1 MVRDQPDEICLSFP
15 RWHKPR
21 GKWSGNRRFIQ
32 MVGSFSPLH
41 TERLKR
47 STCNFVGTT
56 QFSREAF
63 RKISLPCDLRPKFPD
78 FWLNGKHLQKTKS
91 CFVKVLNLI
100 GRVDGMSFLDQ
111 SQSHPHPPVKCCET
125 RITKGK
131 LQSYVFDELWQPWR
145 FCLKTKEMLLWLFT
159 GYTNLLSSLPG
170 KPLES
175 AHLRRQPSKQQSPP
189 GR

>member
-1 MVRDQPDEICLSFP
+1 
-15 RWHKPR
+15 
-21 GKWSGNRRFIQ
+21 

-91 CFVKVLNLI
+91 CFVYVLNLI
-100 GRVDGMSFLDQ
+100 G
-111 SQSHPHPPVKCCET
+111 HPHPPVKCCET